1 MTVSRIWRWRG
12 RYRSKDNSEVL
23 VKFDEEVRSEVT
35 DRTINQGRL
44 HLKDGERGRERKE
57 S

>member
-1 MTVSRIWRWRG
+1 M
-12 RYRSKDNSEVL
+12 L

-35 DRTINQGRL
+35 GRTINQGRL
-44 HLKDGERGRERKE
+44 HLEDGERGRDRLSGRERKE